1 MNNKTWGVAVVA
13 LIIGAGIGYMGANTL
28 RPAISAQ
35 NMRGNFQGAA
45 AGAFGGTRGGGTGG
59 MLSGT
64 VASKD
69 ASSIT
74 INTRDGS
81 SHVVLISPST
91 TVSKS
96 VNGSESDIAVGS
108 EIIVSGTSNS
118 GGSVSATLIQ
128 LRPTP
133 PAAQ

>member
-1 MNNKTWGVAVVA
+1 MNKNTIGIAVVA
-13 LIIGAGIGYMGANTL
+13 LIIGAGIGYTGANTL
-28 RPAISAQ
+28 RPAVATQ

-45 AGAFGGTRGGGTGG
+45 AGAFGGMRGGAGG
-59 MLSGT
+59 FLSGT

-69 ASSIT
+69 ATSIT

-96 VNGSESDIAVGS
+96 VSGSESDISVGS
-108 EIIVSGTSNS
+108 TVIVSGTTNS

-128 LRPTP
+128 LRPATSP
-133 PAAQ
+133 VTQ

>member
-1 MNNKTWGVAVVA
+1 MNKNTIVTTVIA
-13 LIIGAGIGYMGANTL
+13 LVIGFGAGYVMHAS
-28 RPAISAQ
+28 PAPTP
-35 NMRGNFQGAA
+35 N
-45 AGAFGGTRGGGTGG
+45 AGGFARNGGTGG
-59 MLSGT
+59 MRGGAGGFLSGT

-69 ASSIT
+69 ANSIT

-96 VNGSESDIAVGS
+96 VSGSESDISIGS
-108 EIIVSGTSNS
+108 NIIVSGTTNS

-128 LRPTP
+128 LRPATATTQTP
-133 PAAQ
+133 